1 MSPKK
6 DNFITI
12 TNQQIWEMLEKL
24 IDSVG
29 KLGATVEGIG
39 GTIKNMETKIT
50 EYEGNFKKYE
60 RLENKVIGG
69 WVVLTVLGIGALLML
84 KVYMTTIITG
94 IVREVVADY
103 NIEIIN

>member
-12 TNQQIWEMLEKL
+12 TNQAIWEMLEKL

-29 KLGATVEGIG
+29 KLSSTVEGIG
-39 GTIKNMETKIT
+39 HTIGSMEKKIT

-60 RLENKVIGG
+60 KLENKVIGG
-69 WVVLTVLGIGALLML
+69 WVVLTILGISILFMG
-84 KVYMTTIITG
+84 KVYLKSVITG
-94 IVREVVADY
+94 IVKEVVSDY
-103 NIEIIN
+103 NIEVIN